1 MVTDPILTRDWHI
14 VARADSLKMGELRA
28 ASLMGEDLVLWRNP
42 EGVFAWKDLCIH
54 RGAKLSLGKVIG
66 DCLQCPYHGWLY
78 DSAGKCVKI
87 PAHPEQT
94 PPPRAHTIPY
104 SCRESCGWIWV
115 SLSDK
120 PVAAP
125 PQFPEWDQPNARV
138 LHYGPYDVKAGGPR
152 LIENFLD
159 LAHLSITHEGILG
172 DGQHTEVGRY
182 QVTTSDEGVYA
193 KNITIWQPDPDS
205 SGQGKDAHYEFR
217 VLRPLTAYLDKRIDG
232 VRFTMMI
239 FATPLTESTSLAWF
253 MTSLTGA
260 DHISDEAIADWNHRI
275 FSQDIPIVESQK
287 PERLPLDLQAELHL
301 NCDRTSIAYRQWLN
315 TLGLTFGTS

>member
-1 MVTDPILTRDWHI
+1 
-14 VARADSLKMGELRA
+14 MGDVRA
-28 ASLMGEDLVLWRNP
+28 ASLMEEDLVLWRNAD
-42 EGVFAWKDLCIH
+42 GVFAWKDLCIH
-54 RGAKLSLGKVIG
+54 RGAKLSLGKVVEE
-66 DCLQCPYHGWLY
+66 CLQCPYHGWTY
-78 DSAGKCVKI
+78 DSTGKCTKI
-87 PAHPEQT
+87 PAHPNQA
-94 PPPRAHTIPY
+94 PPPRAHTVTY

-115 SLSDK
+115 SLSPK
-120 PVAAP
+120 PTGAP
-125 PQFPEWDQPNARV
+125 PPFPEWNDPGARV

-152 LIENFLD
+152 IIENFLD
-159 LAHLSITHEGILG
+159 LAHLSIAHEGTLG
-172 DGQHTEVGRY
+172 DGDHTEVGRY
-182 QVTTSDEGVYA
+182 EVVSSDEGIYA

-217 VLRPLTAYLDKRIDG
+217 VMRPLTAYLDKRIDN

-239 FATPLTESTSLAWF
+239 SATPLTERTSLAWF

-260 DHISDEAIADWNHRI
+260 DHISDQAIADWNHRI